1 MPYHCNTPSYSSDRS
16 RLETLSSQN
25 GKVLSF
31 DEARSILS
39 KLDISHSGPVR
50 VRVKLVTDDDWKKLM
65 YAAHAVREEEG
76 EFGVWTKDLTKVL
89 DHLYHIAFCI
99 PIARTSSSFDEVDDG
114 NSSFLAPNSGNKGS
128 HHRRIATST
137 F

>member
-16 RLETLSSQN
+16 RLDSLTSQN
-25 GKVLSF
+25 GKVFSF
-31 DEARSILS
+31 EEARTILS

-50 VRVKLVTDDDWKKLM
+50 VRVKLETDDDWMKLM
-65 YAAHAVREEEG
+65 YDSQALQEEEG
-76 EFGVWTKDLTKVL
+76 VHTIDMKKVL

-99 PIARTSSSFDEVDDG
+99 PIIRTTSSFDDG
-114 NSSFLAPNSGNKGS
+114 TNDNSLLASSDSRRVN
-128 HHRRIATST
+128 HHRRTVTST

>member
-1 MPYHCNTPSYSSDRS
+1 MPFHCNTPSYSSDRF
-16 RLETLSSQN
+16 RLESLSSRS

-50 VRVKLVTDDDWKKLM
+50 VRVKLVTDDDWKNLM
-65 YAAHAVREEEG
+65 FAAHAIREEEG
-76 EFGVWTKDLTKVL
+76 ELGVWTKDLTKVL

-99 PIARTSSSFDEVDDG
+99 PIVRTSSSFEDVDND
-114 NSSFLAPNSGNKGS
+114 SSFLASNSGNKGN